1 MKVLK
6 ISSLSGLNVGDAL
19 ISICIER
26 LLDSDDL
33 EVISM
38 DMEGRELADRSSGSA
53 ERKSFY
59 RLVIDRIP
67 FLRYLLKMFK
77 VRYFTAPAALQVVTG
92 YDAVIFGGG
101 NMFFNF
107 IGCPYLYFYYRLAKG
122 ITGKKIYIYSVGV
135 GPFDYG
141 WKTQLKFIL
150 NKAEKVT
157 VRDEVSYEYSRSV
170 LSNSD
175 VLSIGY
181 DPVFV
186 LSDIYPIIEGV
197 EKKYISVNIM
207 EYSENFYPGF
217 DQDIDTVCENLK
229 KLSDYFSLS
238 VKLLITSYEDLNI
251 NLKVFDK
258 LKSMGVPVELIRLAY
273 NSDFSKVYSD
283 VKFSL
288 CNRMHA
294 SIFSLSYN
302 LPTLVFFW
310 QDKVVG
316 LAKTLLSDDYDLL
329 SVDVNFDF
337 NQVVSKI
344 NNFPQ
349 ITFDESLIE
358 VKESIYEDARSFSMK
373 IRGVK

>member
-38 DMEGRELADRSSGSA
+38 DMEGRELADRSSA
-53 ERKSFY
+53 PVERKSFY

-67 FLRYLLKMFK
+67 FLRYLLKKFK
-77 VRYFTAPAALQVVTG
+77 VRYITAPAALQVVTK

-122 ITGKKIYIYSVGV
+122 IKCKKIYIYSVGV

-141 WKTQLKFIL
+141 WKNQLRFIL

-157 VRDEVSYEYSRSV
+157 VRDDLSYRYSQSV
-170 LSNSD
+170 LPNSND
-175 VLSIGY
+175 LSIGY

-186 LSDIYPIIEGV
+186 LSDMYPIV
-197 EKKYISVNIM
+197 ETVDREYFSVNIM
-207 EYSENFYPGF
+207 EYSENFYSGF
-217 DQDIDTVCENLK
+217 GQDIDVACENLK
-229 KLSDYFSLS
+229 KISDYFSLNI
-238 VKLLITSYEDLNI
+238 KLLITSYEDLNI

-258 LKSMGVPVELIRLAY
+258 LKSMGVPVVLIKLAY
-273 NSDFSKVYSD
+273 DSDFSEIYSD

-288 CNRMHA
+288 CNRMHS

-316 LAKTLLSDDYDLL
+316 IAKKLLLDDYESL
-329 SVDVNFDF
+329 SIDVNFDF
-337 NQVVSKI
+337 NQVVYKM

-349 ITFDESLIE
+349 SALDESLLE
-358 VKESIYEDARSFSMK
+358 VKGSIYKDASDFSMK
-373 IRGVK
+373 IRGLK